1 MTNRSHRPV
10 CNLLHPSALCF
21 ARPLAR
27 LGAQERNSSWLK
39 ANALSEVE
47 YTEAVVPRFRG
58 RLFHWQNGRSPYT
71 DEIREASSPRPG
83 LHPGYELLW
92 WIRGLP
98 APESRSRITL
108 DGQSHLAQLEQDGW
122 KVEYQRYTEQNG
134 YALPERLKLYGQDLE
149 VTLVIKDWQP
159 RQLGQ

>member
-1 MTNRSHRPV
+1 MFGAVGRKFAAAKSTEQLRLDLPV
-10 CNLLHPSALCF
+10 SN
-21 ARPLAR
+21 
-27 LGAQERNSSWLK
+27 
-39 ANALSEVE
+39 
-47 YTEAVVPRFRG
+47 
-58 RLFHWQNGRSPYT
+58 
-71 DEIREASSPRPG
+71 
-83 LHPGYELLW
+83 LLW

-108 DGQSHLAQLEQDGW
+108 DSESHLAQLEQDGW
-122 KVEYQRYTEQNG
+122 KVEYQRYVEQNG